1 MSKRAFTLIEL
12 LVVIAIIAILAA
24 ILFPVFAQAKTA
36 AKKTADLSNQK
47 QLATAFQIYL
57 SDYDDQMPG
66 AYRVIQ
72 TTDGPQTQP
81 THFFDV
87 PANWD
92 PTVSGDAAY
101 VESVRHAWA
110 NAIQPYVKN
119 IDMYQSPGAATKYA
133 IPGWNYAPGGY
144 ATVNY
149 IFNGL
154 LSYYSGTAIT
164 EPTKLRL
171 LTSTYGNRSTQG
183 AGLSAPHMSCPS
195 TGVCRFV
202 PSSPSCN
209 GANGTYSELG
219 NPSGASMWMFGQGM
233 NAVFADTHARFQ
245 KVAGG
250 ATNASDYRTDFW
262 ARYNANGV
270 AQYAEWQDT
279 NFCHTMLFM
288 PDFDFSNFG
297 TPILY

>member
-47 QLATAFQIYL
+47 QLGTAFQIYL
-57 SDYDDQMPG
+57 SDYDDQHPS
-66 AYRVIQ
+66 AYAVQ
-72 TTDGPQTQP
+72 NGQSYP
-81 THFFDV
+81 FAYFDV

-92 PTVSGDAAY
+92 PTVNAAY
-101 VESVRHAWA
+101 VEAVRQGWA

-133 IPGWNYAPGGY
+133 IPGWNYAPGGW
-144 ATVNY
+144 ATMNY
-149 IFNGL
+149 VFNGL
-154 LSYYSGTAIT
+154 LSYYSGTAVT

-171 LTSTYGNRSTQG
+171 LTSTYGNRSIQG
-183 AGLSAPHMSCPS
+183 AGLAAPHMSCNTPG
-195 TGVCRFV
+195 TCRFV

-209 GANGTYSELG
+209 GANGTYSELS

-233 NAVFADTHARFQ
+233 NAVFSDTHARFQ

-262 ARYNANGV
+262 GAYNANGV
-270 AQYAEWQDT
+270 ARWTEWQDT
-279 NFCHTMLFM
+279 NFCHTLLFM

>member
-47 QLATAFQIYL
+47 QMGTAFQIYL
-57 SDYDDQMPG
+57 ADYDDLNPG
-66 AYRVIQ
+66 AYAVDATGYTYPYLEIDTPADWDQ
-72 TTDGPQTQP
+72 TVGTAW
-81 THFFDV
+81 H
-87 PANWD
+87 NM
-92 PTVSGDAAY
+92 
-101 VESVRHAWA
+101 VRHGWS
-110 NAIQPYVKN
+110 NAIMPYLKN
-119 IDMYQSPGAATKYA
+119 LDMFSSPGASDYSL
-133 IPGWNYAPGGY
+133 GWNYNQGRSFAKG
-144 ATVNY
+144 NY
-149 IFNGL
+149 VFNGL
-154 LSYYSGTAIT
+154 LSYYSGTAVT

-171 LTSTYGNRSTQG
+171 LTSTYGNRNFMG
-183 AGLSAPHMSCPS
+183 ATRSAPELSCPS
-195 TGVCRFV
+195 AGVCRFV
-202 PSSPSCN
+202 PSSGSCN
-209 GANGTYSELG
+209 GSNGTWSELG
-219 NPSGASMWMFGQGM
+219 SPNGASMWMFGQGM

-288 PDFDFSNFG
+288 PDFDFSNYG